1 MYRKLRTG
9 VVRFSQLLGI
19 AVAVSY
25 ALVITLCLSFPESP
39 ARLMLMEWWSWGWD
53 DLNMMALVPVALV
66 LPAIFVGAML
76 PLLGMGPRSTLLSYS
91 FVGTV
96 GIGLAIAFLV
106 HVAMTFEPHHFEH
119 WQETY
124 YFVPICEVVLVLSC
138 GSWLRR
144 SLRIEGSREA
154 GLLTDGKSL
163 ITSVADGVG

>member
-76 PLLGMGPRSTLLSYS
+76 PLLGMGPRR
-91 FVGTV
+91 
-96 GIGLAIAFLV
+96 
-106 HVAMTFEPHHFEH
+106 
-119 WQETY
+119 
-124 YFVPICEVVLVLSC
+124 VPVPE
-138 GSWLRR
+138 
-144 SLRIEGSREA
+144 
-154 GLLTDGKSL
+154 
-163 ITSVADGVG
+163 